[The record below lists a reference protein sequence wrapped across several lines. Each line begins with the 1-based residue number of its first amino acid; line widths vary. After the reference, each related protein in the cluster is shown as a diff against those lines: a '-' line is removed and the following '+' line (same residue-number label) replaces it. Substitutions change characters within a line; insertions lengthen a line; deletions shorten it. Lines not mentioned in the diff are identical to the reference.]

1 MLDMTTLRKLH
12 EQLNQDAKARAI
24 ALYALFEGMEVPEV
38 QYSANV
44 TVGNRTKTGRLS
56 CREVTVTIRRLGS
69 RSFIVFDY
77 PQDALAKLN
86 RQEVAA

>member
-44 TVGNRTKTGRLS
+44 TVGNRTRIGRLS

-69 RSFIVFDY
+69 RSFIIWDY
-77 PQDALAKLN
+77 PQDALSHLRK
-86 RQEVAA
+86 EVAA